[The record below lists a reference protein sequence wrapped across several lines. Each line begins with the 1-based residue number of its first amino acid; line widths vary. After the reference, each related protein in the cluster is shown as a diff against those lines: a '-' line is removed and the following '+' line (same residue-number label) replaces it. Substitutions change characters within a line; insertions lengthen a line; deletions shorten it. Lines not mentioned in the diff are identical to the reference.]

1 MSGGDVEITG
11 ASVDHRLRADYYA
24 RRAEVKVED
33 AEFAQEQAN
42 DLAVMQD
49 GERCQRDMAFALLQ
63 KCFEEKRPPLEQEIN
78 TLRNMSW
85 REAAAAAR
93 AAEGRVAEQLAAT
106 PEPEPALASRKRP
119 RRA

>member
-63 KCFEEKRPPLEQEIN
+63 KCFEEKRAPLEQEIN

-85 REAAAAAR
+85 REAAAAA
-93 AAEGRVAEQLAAT
+93 
-106 PEPEPALASRKRP
+106 
-119 RRA
+119 